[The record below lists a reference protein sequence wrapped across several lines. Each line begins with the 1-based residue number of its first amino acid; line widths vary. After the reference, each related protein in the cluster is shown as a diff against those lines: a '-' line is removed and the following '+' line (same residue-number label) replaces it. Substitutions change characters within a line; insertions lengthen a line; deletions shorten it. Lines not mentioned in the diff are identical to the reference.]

1 MLLTLL
7 KRDFRSSQEKSS
19 RVLQR
24 FMETIDYNQGIV
36 YIISLLLQFSSDYSG
51 ERAVRPK
58 TARKD
63 ILMLLLVSLWV
74 RKERK
79 WGNDQ
84 KSRIGNLLRML

>member
-1 MLLTLL
+1 
-7 KRDFRSSQEKSS
+7 
-19 RVLQR
+19 
-24 FMETIDYNQGIV
+24 METIDYNQGIV

-79 WGNDQ
+79 
-84 KSRIGNLLRML
+84 